1 MKNSKN
7 KKEFIFLIDKTNNWI
22 EKYLYIFLK
31 KLTKKYRYRV
41 FTNTKYIKKKT
52 IFVISYTKVLKQ
64 SFLDDNKDVLII
76 HPSKLPLDRGFSPV
90 QNQVL
95 RKHKK
100 IHISIFKASKR
111 VDAGPV
117 CFRDTFLLKGDEL
130 NDEIR
135 IKQSNAIFKI
145 IKKYIQKYPNI
156 KYIKQRGFS
165 TYNKKRKISDNV
177 IDINK
182 SIKSQFNLLRIVD
195 NELYPAN
202 FKYKNKTYILKIYK
216 QK

>member
-1 MKNSKN
+1 MKKSKD
-7 KKEFIFLIDKTNNWI
+7 KKEFIFLIDKNNNWI

-31 KLTKKYRYRV
+31 KLTKKYSYSV
-41 FTNTKYIKKKT
+41 FTNTKYIKNKT

-64 SFLDDNKDVLII
+64 SFLDNNKDVLII

-95 RKHKK
+95 RNQKK
-100 IHISIFKASKR
+100 IHISMFKASKK
-111 VDAGPV
+111 VDTGPV

-156 KYIKQRGFS
+156 KYLKQRGLS

-177 IDINK
+177 ININK

-195 NELYPAN
+195 NKLYPAH
-202 FKYKNKTYILKIYK
+202 FKYKKKAYILKIYK